1 MNNSL
6 RRICTNSFESV
17 IKNKYKEIK
26 IEHIEHKEHK
36 DNILYLDRKYTDVYR
51 CIINTIQ

>member
-1 MNNSL
+1 MNNYL
-6 RRICTNSFESV
+6 REICTNSFESA

-51 CIINTIQ
+51 CIINTIR